1 MHVCLVRRFHFS
13 TNRYDGAVTVA
24 RVPLGRPQTDE
35 TIFEARAEAE
45 EMATRLK
52 VLGKVHS

>member
-1 MHVCLVRRFHFS
+1 VCLVRRFHFS